1 MGHGHVSGAGG
12 HRKRELTDEKSS
24 QELPGPAHEEAS
36 RLPTAQKDPA
46 PMPGARRG
54 WSHPQT
60 LLSSRCHL
68 LSSPGNP
75 NPRATAPASQA
86 RLLLPRGTHHLCH
99 LPKSTS
105 GQEHLRFLE
114 EGGSAGLS
122 NRRTLGKLER
132 TTWTPV
138 WLPPAATETEDN
150 PAVGCGGR
158 HSPPAGGLQT
168 PESSREGRKSRP
180 AGHGWTPSPHPASL
194 PRSSAD
200 TSLRL

>member
-1 MGHGHVSGAGG
+1 MKRVLKSCPARPT
-12 HRKRELTDEKSS
+12 RKHHACPQL
-24 QELPGPAHEEAS
+24 
-36 RLPTAQKDPA
+36 
-46 PMPGARRG
+46 RR
-54 WSHPQT
+54 T
-60 LLSSRCHL
+60 LLRCQAL
-68 LSSPGNP
+68 GEAGATLKPSSPRG
-75 NPRATAPASQA
+75 ATSSALPATPTPEQPASQA

-138 WLPPAATETEDN
+138 WLPPAAMETEDN

-180 AGHGWTPSPHPASL
+180 AGHRWTPSPHPASL